1 MMHTKEKVDLQLFA
15 EEGTAPA
22 QTETAAGVSAAD
34 AGQETAAQGAEDKS
48 AETPRRSW
56 AEVRAEYKADF
67 DREVQSIV
75 QKRLKAAQEK
85 LRAYEAQG
93 AERAQASTRRTQL
106 AAALRRREAEG
117 HFSALCAQAEALRQR
132 IPDFDLTAELRS
144 DAFAALTRPGSPV
157 SVEMAYWAVH
167 PELRLQEAR
176 AVAQRA
182 AEAVS
187 EAVRAGA
194 ARPQENGAQSATL
207 SSPSFRQMSREQ
219 RAELKRR
226 IYAAGAQ
233 GVHLGAE
240 ETFF

>member
-1 MMHTKEKVDLQLFA
+1 MHTKEKVDLQLFA

-34 AGQETAAQGAEDKS
+34 AGQETAAPRAAELS
-48 AETPRRSW
+48 AEGARASW
-56 AEVRAEYKADF
+56 AEVRAAYKAEF
-67 DREVQSIV
+67 DAEVQSIL
-75 QKRLKAAQEK
+75 QKRLKNAQER
-85 LRAYEAQG
+85 LRAYETQEQTG
-93 AERAQASTRRTQL
+93 REAQARRDRL
-106 AAALRRREAEG
+106 AAALRFSQARE
-117 HFSALCAQAEALRQR
+117 HFAALCRQAEEMRR
-132 IPDFDLTAELRS
+132 RHPDFDLTAELRS